1 YDYEETNGDRPE
13 ELPGRMVDDEDDDED
28 GVATRQEDIELE
40 DGVPEEVATAYATY
54 QSAKDRYKE
63 QQKARGFHGDRGGG
77 YNKDNAKK
85 AELTRDEKVKLMKS
99 RSYCSSCGQKGHWHR
114 DQECPNQGGGG
125 AGNRTVKEVEVC
137 HHVAAEVF
145 SLRHDGPTLLGIT
158 DTACAKAVAGTI
170 RLQQY
175 SDALEKVN
183 QRPQL
188 VRESEAFRFG
198 TGKVHHSSFHVVL
211 SFKMGQHV
219 VEMRTSIINGDVPLL
234 MSKQALAQLGM
245 IYDVAENRA
254 DFTRVGVFGFDLVT
268 TSSGHP
274 AIPIVPAKP
283 ANDLERLVIGETS
296 TSTGQQYMAFA
307 VSVVHQAN
315 SGNARQSTPGPD
327 YPTAPPFRIFHDKK
341 LSPEVKELLTQIAP
355 PPHCFLPPRSM
366 ACKPPA
372 ISKMSKTE
380 LLSEASRLGLVVH
393 RSWTVEEIKATI
405 MEHRMNDPAYK
416 QAATM
421 KSITNLTL
429 HELKEKADTL
439 GVQYPAKIT
448 KGNLLRLIRDFVST
462 PGTELMKIGRYK
474 GFEFQEIPRQYG
486 MWAAREIRMSPNPHP
501 ELIRYAKWWE
511 QYEYEIHYGDGDTL
525 EANATVP
532 YTEDATQWSV
542 SSGTEGWDKVSDK
555 GQSHAA
561 KDLPIDP
568 RANKRATS
576 SSGYDPEVMNAM
588 ETEMDPAT
596 LEEIIALETRL
607 AALKQKAKAA
617 PGPTKEE
624 TYGEELAERYVNNG
638 ARRLLHD
645 QDLRQGHVVPAPH
658 ERRVQDSNYKSKGD
672 HFGNKTYGHTA
683 GCCGYAPNA
692 DLNHAYITN
701 EEFEISAKRPAT
713 NFKCSP
719 VNPCAEDGFSIAYK
733 NQDYDYKTLQIL
745 LNTLD
750 YKPVKAARDGVFG
763 GKTGDYV
770 NYFTYGMFTHGG
782 VVGTTTK
789 TREDD
794 NVIRF
799 LNGFGRHHLGPKA
812 TWASVS
818 LSRDIATELHH
829 DYRNLAG
836 TSNYTISVGQRSGG
850 GLWIEDRSLDEDAP
864 KDGIKWRKT
873 GSGHWLPGRVHVTK
887 NNFVEFDP
895 FLKHATEPWEGT
907 RWTLTYHT
915 TRNIY
920 KAGDEMRG
928 FLKGVGFPLPRKG
941 STGPRPNDVSKKP
954 RMSFNNA
961 AKIGVMM
968 ATLISAASSYMTEH
982 VLPDS
987 DPNPVVLFEIGGTEA
1002 TYDAVTLGKDVF
1014 EPMTWE
1020 RYRLVK
1026 QQVGEGGT
1034 AVITG
1039 PAKDV
1044 IFHALNTDVDFKDT
1058 LKYADESH
1066 DRIFAVIFR
1075 EKEEAKAVSCSDR
1088 VHDVKMVAANSGDPD
1103 KERLPAMGATGISF
1117 GKDTPSAV
1125 ATALR
1130 RLHQNLGHPRQEDL
1144 VRHLRLAGCDSNI
1157 LKAARSMKC
1166 QVCDANAAP
1175 KIARPSTLPPMA
1187 DFNDTLGLDLFF
1199 CHDIDDVKHA
1209 FLSVIDY
1216 GTSYHLA
1223 TRVDGQS
1230 AEDIEAKF
1238 NEMWLLPF
1246 GPPKAVV
1253 IDLEGG
1259 LQAAL
1264 GRMCDWHGIA
1274 VRSVATQSHW
1284 QAGVVERQQAWWK
1297 HIWDKVSYQLNIGDD
1312 EVDAAV
1318 PVINSAKNDLR
1329 RRCGYS
1335 PSQWVFGK
1343 APRVPEDLQDP
1354 DGGSH
1359 VLWDVSED
1367 AKYQRQAAM
1376 RAAAR
1381 VAFHESQTD
1390 SRLRK
1395 ALLQRTRVASRPLD
1409 IGESVHFWHK
1419 PKNRRRGCWSGPA
1432 VIVGKEGG
1440 NYWVS
1445 KGGRCRLTS
1454 AEHLRPTT
1462 AEEVGALLSM
1472 RNTQREVEQLL
1483 DHDPDGD
1490 EAYGE
1495 DVDYADDMSWNED
1508 NEDGELEDYLIPSGD
1523 EAPMLEPFQDEDP
1536 PDPPPRRLKR
1546 KTAAAELHPS
1556 PDRHEAMMLKT
1567 QLTTRGLEKRKEK
1580 ELKWTEI
1587 PEEVRDKFREAE
1599 QTQWNEHLA
1608 YDALEPLS
1616 LEDSARIKDEVA
1628 PERVLRC
1635 RWAYRDKNYARRRQ
1649 GEDVPWKCKS
1659 RLVIA
1664 GHTDPDL
1671 TDESMRLSTDAPT
1684 LSRSGLAC
1692 MLQRTA
1698 DGLRDSDPWTLAAGD
1713 IRCAFLTGS
1722 YLTRELFMHQPRTG
1736 FPGMVPGQLVRI
1748 KKNVF
1753 GLATSPH
1760 TWWQD
1765 LQDGIRKFEIN
1776 YDHEQRTGTWKFDQ
1790 SPMDPCVFML
1800 REWRDGGF
1808 VGKPIAYLGCH
1819 VDDLLIAAARGL
1831 QPLIQKG
1838 LSEIFPIETW
1848 EIDEFEFLG
1857 SKISIEDDVARMN
1870 QQKYAETRL
1879 FTLDIPAGVDEGDF
1893 APAELVSDNRSLIGA
1908 LSWMSGQTRPDLT
1921 CSVSMA
1927 QQLQKAPTYGDLKFT
1942 NTIAAKAYQ
1951 FRDRGLEF
1959 KAIPEGHLMLVAYH
1973 DAAWANVPDPD
1984 PEETWYVLT
1993 PNEDEAGRQ
2002 REGPYAQEGVRRAK
2016 KGNSKVASQLG
2027 VLVTFTDRAALAGRP
2042 GNSNVGD
2049 WRSRAGQ
2056 RICRST
2062 FGAETQACAEG
2073 LETAQYLRSMYETM
2087 IQGHMV
2093 TVEAAVLPI
2102 LCLSDCR
2109 SLYDHLNRQGIPRV
2123 PSDKRL
2129 AVDLAA
2135 LRQGLRSEKW
2145 GDQLPIGWI
2154 PGTLQRSD
2162 ILTKPQNPSEWW
2174 NGHSGRLTLPVISNR
2189 GSLHQQQ
2196 VVFEGIW
2203 YNRAKEASADAQ
2215 ADRGSA

>member
-1 YDYEETNGDRPE
+1 
-13 ELPGRMVDDEDDDED
+13 M
-28 GVATRQEDIELE
+28 
-40 DGVPEEVATAYATY
+40 
-54 QSAKDRYKE
+54 
-63 QQKARGFHGDRGGG
+63 
-77 YNKDNAKK
+77 
-85 AELTRDEKVKLMKS
+85 
-99 RSYCSSCGQKGHWHR
+99 W
-114 DQECPNQGGGG
+114 
-125 AGNRTVKEVEVC
+125 
-137 HHVAAEVF
+137 
-145 SLRHDGPTLLGIT
+145 
-158 DTACAKAVAGTI
+158 
-170 RLQQY
+170 LQQY
-175 SDALEKVN
+175 SDALQRIH
-183 QRPQL
+183 QRPEL

-211 SFKMGQHV
+211 CFKMGQHV

-254 DFTRVGVFGFDLVT
+254 DFTRVGIHGFDLVT

-283 ANDLERLVIGETS
+283 EHG
-296 TSTGQQYMAFA
+296 
-307 VSVVHQAN
+307 
-315 SGNARQSTPGPD
+315 
-327 YPTAPPFRIFHDKK
+327 HD
-341 LSPEVKELLTQIAP
+341 
-355 PPHCFLPPRSM
+355 M

-380 LLSEASRLGLVVH
+380 LLSEANRLGLVVH

-405 MEHRMNDPAYK
+405 MEHRMNDPAYQ

-429 HELKEKADTL
+429 AELKAKADTL
-439 GVQYPAKIT
+439 GVVYPTKIT

-486 MWAAREIRMSPNPHP
+486 MWAAREIRMSSNPHP
-501 ELIRYAKWWE
+501 ELVRYAKWWE
-511 QYEYEIHYGDGDTL
+511 EYEYQIHYGDGNTL

-532 YTEDATQWSV
+532 YSEDATQWSV
-542 SSGTEGWDKVSDK
+542 SSANEGWEKVTDKSRN
-555 GQSHAA
+555 HTA

-568 RANKRATS
+568 RANKRGAS
-576 SSGYDPEVMNAM
+576 SSGYDPEVMRSM

-617 PGPTKEE
+617 PGPTK
-624 TYGEELAERYVNNG
+624 G
-638 ARRLLHD
+638 D
-645 QDLRQGHVVPAPH
+645 QLR
-658 ERRVQDSNYKSKGD
+658 SKT
-672 HFGNKTYGHTA
+672 FGQAK
-683 GCCGYAPNA
+683 GCCGYAP
-692 DLNHAYITN
+692 DDDSNHAYITN
-701 EEFEISAKRPAT
+701 EEFEIAAKQSFT
-713 NFKCSP
+713 NYKCAP
-719 VNPCAEDGFSIAYK
+719 VSPCAEDGFSIAYK
-733 NQDYDYKTLQIL
+733 NGDYDYKTLQIL
-745 LNTLD
+745 LNTLN
-750 YKPVKAARDGVFG
+750 YKPVKATRDRVFG

-789 TREDD
+789 TRECD
-794 NVIRF
+794 NVARF

-812 TWASVS
+812 TWSSISVS
-818 LSRDIATELHH
+818 LDTATELHH
-829 DYRNLAG
+829 DFHNCYG

-850 GLWIEDRSLDEDAP
+850 GLWIEDKNLEEDAP

-873 GSGHWLPGRVHVTK
+873 RNGHWLPGRVHSTK

-895 FLKHATEPWEGT
+895 FLKHAAEPWEGT

-920 KAGDEMRG
+920 KAGDEMRK
-928 FLKGVGFPLPRKG
+928 FLKGVGFPLPQKG
-941 STGPRPNDVSKKP
+941 THGTRPSGVSKKP
-954 RMSFNNA
+954 KMSTRRCIFNNA

-968 ATLISAASSYMTEH
+968 ATLISAAGSYMTEH
-982 VLPDS
+982 VLPESHPD
-987 DPNPVVLFEIGGTEA
+987 PVVLFEIGGTEA
-1002 TYDAVTLGKDVF
+1002 THEAAMLGKDVF
-1014 EPMTWE
+1014 EPMSWE
-1020 RYRLVK
+1020 RYRSPEGKDNAYHIVHGGSPKELWINLDGRPKQCKDGILELIK
-1026 QQVGEGGT
+1026 QQVEDGGT
-1034 AVITG
+1034 VVAAG
-1039 PAKDV
+1039 PAEDDV
-1044 IFHALNTDVDFKDT
+1044 FHAFNADPDFEKA
-1058 LKYADESH
+1058 LKYYNETNG
-1066 DRIFAVIFR
+1066 RVFTVIFR
-1075 EKEEAKAVSCSDR
+1075 DKKEAKAVTCNDR
-1088 VHDVKMVAANSGDPD
+1088 VHEVKMVAADSGDAD
-1103 KERLPAMGATGISF
+1103 KEQPLAMGASGITF
-1117 GKDTPSAV
+1117 GEHTPGVV

-1144 VRHLRLAGCDSNI
+1144 VRHLRLAGCDSAI

-1175 KIARPSTLPPMA
+1175 KIARPSTIPPMV

-1209 FLSVIDY
+1209 FLSVVDY

-1297 HIWDKVSYQLNIGDD
+1297 HVWDKVSYQLSIGND

-1318 PVINSAKNDLR
+1318 PVINAAKNDLR

-1367 AKYQRQAAM
+1367 AKYQRQAAT

-1395 ALLQRTRVASRPLD
+1395 ALLQRTRVASRPMEV
-1409 IGESVHFWHK
+1409 GESVHFWHK

-1472 RNTQREVEQLL
+1472 RNTQREVERLL

-1490 EAYGE
+1490 EAYEE
-1495 DVDYADDMSWNED
+1495 DADFADDMSWHED

-1523 EAPMLEPFQDEDP
+1523 EAPVLDAYQEGEVPE
-1536 PDPPPRRLKR
+1536 PPPRRLKR
-1546 KTAAAELHPS
+1546 KTAAAELNPS
-1556 PDRHEAMMLKT
+1556 PSRYEAMMLKT

-1587 PEEVRDKFREAE
+1587 PEEVRHKFREAE
-1599 QTQWNEHLA
+1599 QTQWHEHLA
-1608 YDALEPLS
+1608 YDALEPSS
-1616 LEDSARIKDEVA
+1616 LEDSMRIKSEIP

-1635 RWAYRDKNYARRRQ
+1635 RWAYKDKNYAKRRQ
-1649 GEDVPWKCKS
+1649 GEQVPWKCKS

-1671 TDESMRLSTDAPT
+1671 TDDSMHLSTDAPT

-1698 DGLRDSDPWTLAAGD
+1698 DGLHEGNPWTLAAGD

-1722 YLTRELFMHQPRTG
+1722 YLTRELFMHQPKTG

-1765 LQDGIRKFEIN
+1765 LQDGIRKLEIN
-1776 YDHEQRTGTWKFDQ
+1776 YDHEGRQGTWKFDQ

-1800 REWRDGGF
+1800 REWRDEGF

-1819 VDDLLIAAARGL
+1819 VDDLLIAASRRL
-1831 QPLIQKG
+1831 QSLIQKG

-1848 EIDEFEFLG
+1848 EADEFEFLG
-1857 SKISIEDDVARMN
+1857 SKISVKDGVVRMN
-1870 QQKYAETRL
+1870 QEKYAETRL
-1879 FTLDIPAGVDEGDF
+1879 FTLDIPTGVDESDL
-1893 APAELVSDNRSLIGA
+1893 APTELVSDNRSLIGA
-1908 LSWMSGQTRPDLT
+1908 LSWMSAQTRPDLT

-1942 NTIAAKAYQ
+1942 NTIAAKAFQ
-1951 FRDRGLEF
+1951 FRDHGLEF
-1959 KAIPEGHLMLVAYH
+1959 KAIPEGHLMLVVYH

-1984 PEETWYVLT
+1984 PDENWYILT
-1993 PNEDEAGRQ
+1993 PEEDQAGRQ
-2002 REGPYAQEGVRRAK
+2002 REGPYTGGATRRAK

-2087 IQGHMV
+2087 IQGRMI
-2093 TVEAAVLPI
+2093 TVETAVLPI

-2135 LRQGLRSEKW
+2135 LRQGL
-2145 GDQLPIGWI
+2145 
-2154 PGTLQRSD
+2154 
-2162 ILTKPQNPSEWW
+2162 
-2174 NGHSGRLTLPVISNR
+2174 
-2189 GSLHQQQ
+2189 
-2196 VVFEGIW
+2196 
-2203 YNRAKEASADAQ
+2203 
-2215 ADRGSA
+2215 